1 MQALIIAVALASA
14 CFFSAMLARFRFWR
28 GGFLVMSVIDLL
40 CVAGYGKLSQTRR
53 QPELSAQDVFS
64 VCVRQFGLRL

>member
-40 CVAGYGKLSQTRR
+40 CVAGYEIYMHTVWENISNPKTT
-53 QPELSAQDVFS
+53 
-64 VCVRQFGLRL
+64 